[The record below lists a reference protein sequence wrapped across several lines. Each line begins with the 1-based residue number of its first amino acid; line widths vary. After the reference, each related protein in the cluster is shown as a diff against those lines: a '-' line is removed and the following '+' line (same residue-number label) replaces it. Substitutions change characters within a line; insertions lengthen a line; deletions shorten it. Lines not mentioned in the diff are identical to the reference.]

1 MKNNFKKVLIL
12 SQYYPPEKGAPQ
24 IRLSKMAKVMAKNG
38 IDVSVLTGF
47 PNYPEGIIYKEYQN
61 IFNYIEKID
70 DIKVYRTW
78 IYPASGKNKIKRLIN
93 YLSFT
98 FTSTIKIFFIPKPDI
113 VFVEGQ
119 PLTLAFPAF
128 LYKIF
133 RGVPYIYN
141 TPDLQVEYA
150 RDDKWLP
157 SFFPWLAGKLER
169 FFMHQSFSVTTVTH
183 AFINHFSKVY
193 DVPYSKISFLPNG
206 ADTKT
211 LFPNDLDQDY
221 KIKMGVRSKFI
232 FTYCGTMAP
241 YQGLETIMSTAE
253 LLKHRDDISIL
264 MIGDGPIKNE
274 IINIKNQ
281 KQLDNVIFN
290 DSPISE
296 MNQLMSITYASIVVL
311 RSLEISKKMRLSK
324 TIPPLACGVPVIFSG
339 WGETADIIRKNNA
352 GIVTEPED
360 HAMLASAII
369 NLADNPSIRNE
380 YSISAHTLAKEQ
392 FDWENIVNN
401 WLKQIDDI
409 SNGDEPHIDGLNRD
423 F

>member
-12 SQYYPPEKGAPQ
+12 SQYYLPEKGAPQ
-24 IRLSKMAKVMAKNG
+24 IRLSTMAKVMAKKG
-38 IDVSVLTGF
+38 FDISVLTGI
-47 PNYPEGIIYKEYQN
+47 PNYPDGIILKEYQN
-61 IFNYIEKID
+61 LYNLNEEIE
-70 DIKVYRTW
+70 DIKIYRSW
-78 IYPASGKNKIKRLIN
+78 LYPASGKNKIKRLIN

-98 FTSTIKIFFIPKPDI
+98 CSSTIKIFFLPKPDI

-133 RGVPYIYN
+133 KGVPYIYN

-157 SFFPWLAGKLER
+157 SFFPWFASKIEK
-169 FFMHQSFSVTTVTH
+169 FFMHQAFSVTTVTH
-183 AFINHFSKVY
+183 AFINHFAKVY
-193 DVPYSKISFLPNG
+193 NVPYSKISFLPNG
-206 ADTKT
+206 ADTNI
-211 LFPNDLDQDY
+211 LYPSEMDQEY
-221 KIKMGVRSKFI
+221 KNKMGVNGKFI

-241 YQGLETIMSTAE
+241 YQGLETIMLSAE
-253 LLKHRDDISIL
+253 LLKYRDDISFL
-264 MIGDGPIKNE
+264 MIGDGPIKNT
-274 IINIKNQ
+274 IMNIKNE
-281 KQLDNVIFN
+281 KELDNVIFS
-290 DSPISE
+290 DSPVSE

-339 WGETADIIRKNNA
+339 WGETADIIKENNA

-360 HAMLASAII
+360 FKMLASAITD
-369 NLADNPSIRNE
+369 LADNPSLRDK
-380 YSISAHTLAKEQ
+380 YSTSAHKLAKEQ
-392 FDWENIVNN
+392 FDWENIINE
-401 WLKQIDDI
+401 WIKQIEDI
-409 SNGDEPHIDGLNRD
+409 NNGREPYINRLKKD